1 MVELL
6 WYTPYEVLMKAIR
19 VSHASLDKLDTE
31 GNALGSED
39 LKLLQKIIKKHH
51 DSVLEHVVYSFYI
64 TDISRAL
71 LQELVRHR
79 FVSFTV
85 QSTRYTLAKKLKNN
99 ATSEL
104 CIKVDDL
111 IDNHNK
117 AVIDFIKQLT
127 DYPNDYLKY
136 LIPEAFKTELVMTTN
151 ARELAHIIELRSQPN
166 VLWEFQ
172 ELVAALQQIVYDV
185 HPELWGLL
193 KWR

>member
-31 GNALGSED
+31 GNTLGSED

-99 ATSEL
+99 TASEL

-127 DYPNDYLKY
+127 DYPNDQLKY

-166 VLWEFQ
+166 VLREFQ
-172 ELVAALQQIVYDV
+172 ELASALQQIVYDV

>member
-31 GNALGSED
+31 GNTLGSED

-99 ATSEL
+99 TASEL

-127 DYPNDYLKY
+127 DYPNDQLKY

-172 ELVAALQQIVYDV
+172 ELASALQQIVYDV

>member
-31 GNALGSED
+31 GNTLGSED

-51 DSVLEHVVYSFYI
+51 DSVLEHIVYSFYI

-99 ATSEL
+99 TASEL

-127 DYPNDYLKY
+127 DYPNDQLKY

-172 ELVAALQQIVYDV
+172 ELASALQQIVYDV